1 MLHDGVN
8 YLWWDIIERMKGI
21 VWGYNKLWKIEAKLE
36 DGFCP
41 TWGEMTLD
49 KDGKK
54 SMCYVVAPL
63 TDAIHVVL

>member
-1 MLHDGVN
+1 M
-8 YLWWDIIERMKGI
+8 EGI

-41 TWGEMTLD
+41 TWGEMTLE

-54 SMCYVVAPL
+54 KVQVLCSGTIHRCYSCGTIV
-63 TDAIHVVL
+63 T

>member
-1 MLHDGVN
+1 M
-8 YLWWDIIERMKGI
+8 EEFA
-21 VWGYNKLWKIEAKLE
+21 WGYNKLWKIEAKLE

-54 SMCYVVAPL
+54 SPSVIVVAPF
-63 TDAIHVVL
+63 TDAIHVAL

>member
-1 MLHDGVN
+1 M
-8 YLWWDIIERMKGI
+8 EGI